1 MKIGLTYDLRSD
13 YLKEGYSLEETAE
26 FDKEETI
33 DGIEN
38 ALTENGYETCRI
50 GNAHQLMNALLKGEK
65 WDMVFNICE
74 GMYGDG
80 RESLVPAL
88 LDAYQI
94 PYVFSGAVTL
104 GLSLNK
110 AFTKRIIR
118 DAGIPT
124 PDFFVV
130 SNSDDIDHHHLAYPL
145 FAKPVAEGTG
155 KGIEGKSIINN
166 SSELKTVCSDL
177 LLKYNQPVLVEE
189 FLPGR
194 EFTIGIVGNHQHARA
209 IGGMKVIY
217 SERAGNIYSYF
228 NKENYKDL
236 IHYLPVKGK
245 LLEEC
250 ASVSLKVWNVL
261 YANDGGRVDLRMDKN
276 GMINFLEV
284 NPLAGLNPVH
294 SDLPI
299 IARMNGMSYKQLIS
313 EIMQAALKRVN
324 RKNE

>member
-13 YLKEGYSLEETAE
+13 YLKEGYSPEETAE

-38 ALTENGYETCRI
+38 ALMENGYETCRI
-50 GNAHQLMNALLKGEK
+50 GNARQLMNALLKGEK

-88 LDAYQI
+88 LDAYRI

-104 GLSLNK
+104 GISLNK
-110 AFTKRIIR
+110 AFTKRIMR
-118 DAGIPT
+118 DAGILT

-130 SNSDDIDHHHLAYPL
+130 GNLDDTDQYHLNFPL

-166 SSELKTVCSDL
+166 NQELRAVCADL
-177 LLKYNQPVLVEE
+177 LKKYNQPVLVEE

-194 EFTIGIVGNHQHARA
+194 EFTIGIVGNHGHARV
-209 IGGMKVIY
+209 IGGMEIIY
-217 SERAGNIYSYF
+217 SERAENIYSYF
-228 NKENYKDL
+228 NKENYREL
-236 IHYLPVKGK
+236 IQYIPVKGK

-250 ASVSLKVWNVL
+250 TVISLKVWSVL
-261 YANDGGRVDLRMDKN
+261 NGYDGGRVDLRMDKN
-276 GMINFLEV
+276 GRINFLEI

-299 IARMNGMSYKQLIS
+299 IARINGISYRQLIG
-313 EIMQAALKRVN
+313 EIMQAAIN
-324 RKNE
+324 RISSK